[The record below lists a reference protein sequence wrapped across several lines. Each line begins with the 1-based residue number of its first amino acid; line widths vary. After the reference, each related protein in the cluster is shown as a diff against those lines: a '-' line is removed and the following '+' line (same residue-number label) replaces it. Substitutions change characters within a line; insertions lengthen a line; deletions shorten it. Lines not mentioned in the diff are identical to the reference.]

1 MIPITRQKPHVIHH
15 GRLVCEAPGQ
25 AGSPTRP
32 PLSIRT
38 DQIILIIKRTGLDL
52 DTSLLRPSKP
62 SMAEDVDRREEW
74 EIGAKFVSG
83 ARWLIELIVKHQPRV
98 NFCHETSPTFTSL
111 NLQHDISHSNTDTG
125 NRAGL
130 GWAGMVWDGMGVL
143 PEVWMIYSLG
153 PFLCSSNESGPYVV
167 TGEWWV
173 ETTGDETRPHFLF

>member
-111 NLQHDISHSNTDTG
+111 NLQHDISQSNTDTG
-125 NRAGL
+125 RGPCQRFE
-130 GWAGMVWDGMGVL
+130 WFIVL
-143 PEVWMIYSLG
+143 VPFCVVLMSPGHMWWLEEDHRRRPDLTLCFNSSDRPWVRREVLR
-153 PFLCSSNESGPYVV
+153 V
-167 TGEWWV
+167 
-173 ETTGDETRPHFLF
+173 D